1 MSSSARTTGRGS
13 RLDQLMNKKARH
25 PWEMGS
31 DGSDEDDDGLAADSG
46 VGLNASSTH
55 SKSSSRRRQL
65 LFGNRA
71 SSGRSL
77 LGPAPVISP
86 KPPKTTRTKPA
97 SSSSG
102 AATPTAPESLS
113 PKPITPT
120 SPKKKK
126 RDKSSRKEKA
136 NRRGSTG
143 NSSDTLRGSKH
154 REQQND
160 DGGPP
165 ELAPY
170 GRSNTDS
177 QIQSTPFSESTTS
190 SSTPGEVE
198 QIKPRPKELSPR
210 PRKTTDN
217 NKHQKRHKR
226 KASKKNKN
234 KGDATS
240 DHELLGI
247 DFEADGDA
255 LREALGA
262 EVLAMWD
269 AQGLYMDLPE
279 LRPTILQ
286 GVVEQKFQALVEEQ
300 NALREKVLLTQNGRA
315 KSSSIGIGSLGAPDD
330 DCAMSIIAEGS
341 EEEDEES
348 SDEEEE
354 MPQREE
360 MPTLAEEESLD
371 DSQQSAGKEK
381 KDADPAMNA
390 SGVMDELHHRL
401 EEMDTS
407 DHHCVEAEGC
417 LGQVD
422 RDVPISDQHAF
433 NKFKLRDAV
442 EKRVSAI
449 FTEDHKVVVSESFG
463 GETDDSAEK
472 DNDEKNGNE
481 EEILVKEPTTADSH
495 SPKVELRKGLTESF
509 QTFDK
514 LVGVKAPESSA
525 DDEWTE
531 CSASVAANQV
541 KPLDKDIVQRIAS
554 RASGSNIEVD
564 YEEVTVAEQSIFEE
578 VTVQGEELDVD
589 ALSKQKAKKSAK
601 EKSNND
607 SDSYL
612 EYTVKEE
619 EPPKSTFKKKAS
631 KTESLSSSLS
641 MVDSLSKNKDQA
653 SASESRQ
660 STLDDFGGSFFPT
673 INTTVMDD
681 DDMTQLTFDV
691 TMDGMN
697 SVTQDHHHAD
707 AYFKNRGNV
716 TPSPPRKY
724 HSADS
729 QQTDPTRASTSQ
741 QLMDDSATSHN
752 NSETSSTDL
761 SSQAAAALA
770 KSVAKVLRVEVW
782 SPNASV
788 AQAAME
794 KLCQAAS
801 IGSYQRSNIT
811 RLGGIIAILR
821 CMQMHTPNASIQ
833 LAACKAL
840 QKLSVDRETQI
851 SIGDVGGISA
861 VAASMHNHIDTVE
874 LQVSGC
880 KVLSTITSQRSTE
893 ETDDADDDDD
903 VPTDGAV
910 SALVATMMR
919 YSTNSDIQAHAFGAL
934 ANLCLDSRGN
944 LQELSETG
952 GLTTMTLALQRP
964 WKNKMDHHEAI
975 STLSILLRSLAEL
988 GPGTNST
995 TVDC

>member
-25 PWEMGS
+25 PWEMGEG
-31 DGSDEDDDGLAADSG
+31 GSDEDDDDLADSG
-46 VGLNASSTH
+46 TGLKASSTH

-65 LFGNRA
+65 LFGNR
-71 SSGRSL
+71 SNSGRSL

-86 KPPKTTRTKPA
+86 KLPKTTRTNPP
-97 SSSSG
+97 SSSG
-102 AATPTAPESLS
+102 GATPTAPESLS

-126 RDKSSRKEKA
+126 RDKSSRRDKA
-136 NRRGSTG
+136 SRRSSTG
-143 NSSDTLRGSKH
+143 NSDTLRGSKH
-154 REQQND
+154 REQQDND
-160 DGGPP
+160 DGPP

-170 GRSNTDS
+170 GRSNTDG
-177 QIQSTPFSESTTS
+177 QIQRTSNVESTS
-190 SSTPGEVE
+190 ISTPGEVE

-210 PRKTTDN
+210 PRSQKTTS
-217 NKHQKRHKR
+217 KQQKRHKK
-226 KASKKNKN
+226 KANKKNKHQ
-234 KGDATS
+234 GDDATS

-269 AQGLYMDLPE
+269 AQGLYTDLPE
-279 LRPTILQ
+279 LRPAILK

-341 EEEDEES
+341 EEEDDES

-354 MPQREE
+354 LPKREE

-371 DSQQSAGKEK
+371 DSQSTGKEK
-381 KDADPAMNA
+381 GEKIDADPALNT
-390 SGVMDELHHRL
+390 SGVMDELQHRL

-407 DHHCVEAEGC
+407 GHHCVEAEGC
-417 LGQVD
+417 LGQVE

-449 FTEDHKVVVSESFG
+449 FTEDHKVIVTESFDE
-463 GETDDSAEK
+463 ETDKTANNDDDEKK
-472 DNDEKNGNE
+472 DNGEVIASVN
-481 EEILVKEPTTADSH
+481 TTTDSK

-514 LVGVKAPESSA
+514 LAGAKAPDVSA

-531 CSASVAANQV
+531 CSASVAKNQV
-541 KPLDKDIVQRIAS
+541 KPLDKNIVQRIAS
-554 RASGSNIEVD
+554 RVGGSNTDVD
-564 YEEVTVAEQSIFEE
+564 YEEFTVAEQSTYDE
-578 VTVQGEELDVD
+578 VTVQGEELNVD
-589 ALSKQKAKKSAK
+589 TLSQEKKKTK
-601 EKSNND
+601 EKNDND

-619 EPPKSTFKKKAS
+619 EPPKSALKKKSS
-631 KTESLSSSLS
+631 KVESLSSSLS
-641 MVDSLSKNKDQA
+641 MVDSLSKNKDQV
-653 SASESRQ
+653 SASKSRQ
-660 STLDDFGGSFFPT
+660 STLDDLGGSFFPT

-681 DDMTQLTFDV
+681 DDMTQLTFDH

-741 QLMDDSATSHN
+741 QLMDDSANSHN
-752 NSETSSTDL
+752 NSEASSTDL

-782 SPNASV
+782 SPKASV

-794 KLCQAAS
+794 KLFQAAS

-821 CMQMHTPNASIQ
+821 CMQMHTPNVSIQ
-833 LAACKAL
+833 LAACKTL

-861 VAASMHNHIDTVE
+861 VAASMQSHMDTVE

-880 KVLSTITSQRSTE
+880 KLLSIITSQRSTE
-893 ETDDADDDDD
+893 ETEGADDDDD

-910 SALVATMMR
+910 SALVATMMH
-919 YSTNSDIQAHAFGAL
+919 YSTNSDIQAYAFGAL
-934 ANLCLDSRGN
+934 ANLCLDSRDN
-944 LQELSETG
+944 LQELSEAG

-964 WKNKMDHHEAI
+964 WKNKMDQHEAI

-988 GPGTNST
+988 GPARNST
-995 TVDC
+995 SVDC